1 MEKTSVY
8 STMQIEELSYVESKP
23 IVSGKIKI
31 DFSDFRVKEDL
42 GFTPT
47 GNGEHAF
54 VQVTKKGLT
63 TLNIA
68 KKISEVAGHKLS
80 AIGYSGMKDKNGECT
95 QWFSFPF
102 SNDVDRILN
111 AMESTN
117 LRIVA
122 SHRNQSKLKIGS
134 HKRND
139 FNITIRSC
147 VGDRDNFENRLKA
160 IQTHG
165 VPNYFGMQ
173 RFGHKFQNISAVR
186 DLMATEIESTL
197 SSNPEKRRRV
207 SNIERGILI
216 SSARAYLFNQVLS
229 LRLELKNWSSYLA
242 GDVLNLNGTDSYFVL
257 GQDDQEDM
265 VQKRIDIFDIHISGP
280 LAGCFSSKDKY
291 VTRSK
296 AADIEVRSLQNHETL
311 TKGLKQL
318 NVPATR
324 RPLRFRPENLQ
335 WSWKDKDTL
344 NISFSLRK
352 GCYATSLLRE
362 VCLFS

>member
-1 MEKTSVY
+1 M
-8 STMQIEELSYVESKP
+8 MQIDELSYVESKP
-23 IVSGKIKI
+23 NVSGKIKI
-31 DFSDFRVKEDL
+31 DFSDFRVKEEL
-42 GFTPT
+42 GFIPT
-47 GNGEHAF
+47 RNGEHIF

-63 TLNIA
+63 TIDVA
-68 KKISEVAGHKLS
+68 KKISEVAGYKLS

-102 SNDVDRILN
+102 SNDVGRILN
-111 AMESTN
+111 SIDSSN
-117 LRIVA
+117 LRIVT
-122 SHRNQSKLKIGS
+122 SHRNKSKLKIGS

-139 FNITIRSC
+139 FDITIRNC
-147 VGDRDNFENRLKA
+147 VGDRGNFENRLKA
-160 IQTHG
+160 IQKRG
-165 VPNYFGMQ
+165 VPNYFGAQ
-173 RFGHKFQNISAVR
+173 RFGHKFQNIAAVH
-186 DLMATEIESTL
+186 DLMASEIETTL
-197 SSNPEKRRRV
+197 SNNKKGRRRV

-229 LRLELKNWSSYLA
+229 SRLQLKNWSSYLS
-242 GDVLNLNGTDSYFVL
+242 GDVLNLNGTESYFIL
-257 GQDDQEDM
+257 GQNEQEDI

-280 LAGCFSSKDKY
+280 LAGLVSSKDKY

-324 RPLRFRPENLQ
+324 RPLRFRPESLQ

>member
-1 MEKTSVY
+1 M
-8 STMQIEELSYVESKP
+8 MQINDLSYVESKP
-23 IVSGKIKI
+23 NVAGKIKI
-31 DFSDFRVKEDL
+31 DFSDFRVKEEL
-42 GFTPT
+42 GFIPT
-47 GNGEHAF
+47 RNGEHIF

-63 TLNIA
+63 TIDVA
-68 KKISEVAGHKLS
+68 RKISEVAGHKLS

-102 SNDVDRILN
+102 SSDVDRILN
-111 AMESTN
+111 SIESTN
-117 LRIVA
+117 LRIVT

-139 FNITIRSC
+139 FNITIRNC
-147 VGDRDNFENRLKA
+147 VGDRGKFEDRLKA
-160 IQTHG
+160 IQKRG

-173 RFGHKFQNISAVR
+173 RFGHKFQNIAAVHN
-186 DLMATEIESTL
+186 LMATEIETTL
-197 SSNPEKRRRV
+197 SNNKKERRRI

-229 LRLELKNWSSYLA
+229 SRLQLKNWSNYLS
-242 GDVLNLNGTDSYFVL
+242 GDVLNLNGTESYFTL
-257 GQDDQEDM
+257 GLNDQEDII
-265 VQKRIDIFDIHISGP
+265 QERIDIFDIHISGP
-280 LAGCFSSKDKY
+280 LAGSVSSKDKY

-296 AADIEVRSLQNHETL
+296 AADIEVRSFQNHETL
-311 TKGLKQL
+311 FIGLNKL
-318 NVPATR
+318 KVPASR

-335 WSWKDKDTL
+335 WSWKDKNTL
-344 NISFSLRK
+344 NISFLLRK